1 MDYDVAVIGLG
12 AMGSAALHQLARRGK
27 RVIGVERATPG
38 HEGGSSHGESRIIRM
53 AYFEH
58 PSYVPLVRRAYE
70 GWRAL
75 EQASGRQIL
84 TTTGILEAGAPGSAI
99 VEGSLA
105 SSLLHA
111 IPHERLSAR
120 QIASRFPA
128 FTLPDGWDGVYQPDA
143 GILQPELAIELMV
156 AMATDLGAVV
166 LTHTCVRS
174 LEPKG
179 EGVRLVTGEG
189 RVIEA
194 AAAIVAAGPWISEL
208 APELKPHLTLTRQ
221 VMAWFDPVA
230 PELTKPGRFP
240 VFLLQTETDAIYGM
254 PDFAGSGVK
263 AASHLPGRELQSADH
278 ARQDGEPADVEAVRE
293 AMERYVPAAAGPV
306 TRTRTCI
313 YTHAPDEDFIVDLLP
328 GHSNIVIVSACSG
341 HGFKFASVLGDAL
354 ADLATTGST
363 AVDISRFRLA
373 RLAPD
378 GFTDRQ
384 GVVPSIER

>member
-1 MDYDVAVIGLG
+1 MEYDVAIVGLG
-12 AMGSAALHQLARRGK
+12 AMGSAALYQLARRGK

-70 GWRAL
+70 GWRDL
-75 EQASGRQIL
+75 ERISGRRIL
-84 TTTGILEAGAPGSAI
+84 TTTGILEAGAPGSEI

-105 SSLLHA
+105 SSLEHA

-120 QIASRFPA
+120 QIGSRFPA
-128 FTLPDGWDGVYQPDA
+128 FTLPDSWDGVYQPDA

-156 AMATDLGAVV
+156 ALAEDRGAVV
-166 LTHTCVRS
+166 LTNTCIRS

-179 EGVRLVTGEG
+179 EGVRLVTGDG

-194 AAAIVAAGPWISEL
+194 AAAIVAAGPWISDL
-208 APELKPHLTLTRQ
+208 VAELKPHLTLTRQ

-240 VFLLQTETDAIYGM
+240 VFLLQTETDAIYGI
-254 PDFAGSGVK
+254 PDFAGTGVK
-263 AASHLPGRELQSADH
+263 AASHLPGRELPSADH
-278 ARQDGEPADVEAVRE
+278 ARQDGEPADVGAVLR
-293 AMERYVPAAAGPV
+293 AMERYAPAAAGPV

-313 YTHAPDEDFIVDLLP
+313 YTHAPDEDFIVDYHP
-328 GHSNIVIVSACSG
+328 DHPNIVFVSACSG
-341 HGFKFASVLGDAL
+341 HGFKFASVLGEAL

-363 AVDISRFRLA
+363 DLDLSRFRLA